1 VNRWDFVL
9 MVLGMLIVLIALLT
23 LWAMVPKPM
32 P

>member
-23 LWAMVPKPM
+23 LWEMVPKPM